1 MVEIF
6 TIGTIVRTVVLSAAI
21 GAVLGLGSTILKD
34 LRNGELFDGDVTGW
48 TYLGNF
54 LGSVISG
61 AGLGLCTVLGAGV
74 GYSMLT
80 GIPLTLG
87 KIIISYKKVSMD

>member
-1 MVEIF
+1 MVEVF

-48 TYLGNF
+48 THLGNII
-54 LGSVISG
+54 GNAISG
-61 AGLGLCTVLGAGV
+61 AGLGLCAVLGIGV
-74 GYSMLT
+74 GHSMLT
-80 GIPLTLG
+80 GIPLML
-87 KIIISYKKVSMD
+87 KK

>member
-48 TYLGNF
+48 TYLGNII
-54 LGSVISG
+54 GNAISG
-61 AGLGLCTVLGAGV
+61 ADLGLCAVLGVGV
-74 GYSMLT
+74 GYSCL
-80 GIPLTLG
+80 LEYHLRWD
-87 KIIISYKKVSMD
+87 K